1 MEMETSKAH
10 FSIPSIIAIAAALLS
25 FGTGAFWGFILAV
38 VAIVFGL
45 IGLLLSFSPSVR
57 GGLVSIIS
65 LIAAAIGILLAV
77 IKAIA
82 WVV

>member
-10 FSIPSIIAIAAALLS
+10 FSIPSIIAIVAALLS

-45 IGLLLSFSPSVR
+45 IGLMLSFSPSVR
-57 GGLVSIIS
+57 GGVISIIS
-65 LIAAAIGILLAV
+65 LLAAAIGIVLAV